1 MNPSGA
7 NVATSKVD
15 VVMKYVRANFPDKEV
30 DHLPRSDG
38 YADLFRVIDNRE
50 PRYQVLVTRKWFD
63 AWGGADALENGLKRG
78 NVAEQMRRSQTGGV
92 VILDRW
98 PR

>member
-38 YADLFRVIDNRE
+38 YADLFRVIDNRASVSSS
-50 PRYQVLVTRKWFD
+50 RH
-63 AWGGADALENGLKRG
+63 
-78 NVAEQMRRSQTGGV
+78 AEV
-92 VILDRW
+92 VRCLGRC
-98 PR
+98 